1 MSTLS
6 LVLSQCR
13 GAAAVQR
20 RQEAL
25 IYQVCICVVGI
36 FHLTSESVAGVVL
49 LLWQTALY
57 LVTGLGG
64 V

>member
-1 MSTLS
+1 MSLNFN
-6 LVLSQCR
+6 
-13 GAAAVQR
+13 
-20 RQEAL
+20 
-25 IYQVCICVVGI
+25 YHVVGI